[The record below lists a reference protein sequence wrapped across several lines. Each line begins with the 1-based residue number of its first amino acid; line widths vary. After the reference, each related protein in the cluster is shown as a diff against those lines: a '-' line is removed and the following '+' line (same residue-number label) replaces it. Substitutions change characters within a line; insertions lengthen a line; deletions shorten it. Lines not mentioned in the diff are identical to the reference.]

1 MSSAEEERRLTFGFE
16 VKNLYLYAF
25 LTKILPHGFWGAR
38 GGEEQRKEREREKV
52 VTSTKTTMK

>member
-25 LTKILPHGFWGAR
+25 LTKILPHGFREGKGGR
-38 GGEEQRKEREREKV
+38 GRTKKREREREGSYKY
-52 VTSTKTTMK
+52 